1 MEKTRIICIRF
12 PESLLRR
19 CDQLVRH
26 TYNNSRSQVIL
37 QLLDNL
43 TQCADD
49 GALYRM
55 INEFDAYGRGY
66 KVTFTRDEKKNV

>member
-19 CDQLVRH
+19 CDQLARH

-49 GALYRM
+49 GTLYKM
-55 INEFDAYGRGY
+55 IHEYDAFGRGY